1 MAKRCICHEH
11 WPECCCDENPETAFV
26 FSGAKIVAIVLLGGV
41 GGGAF
46 VALSLLALRIW
57 INQQ

>member
-1 MAKRCICHEH
+1 MKRCVCHEH
-11 WPECCCDENPETAFV
+11 WPECRCDENPEAAFV
-26 FSGAKIVAIVLLGGV
+26 FSGAKIVAIVFLGGV

-46 VALSLLALRIW
+46 VALALLALRFW